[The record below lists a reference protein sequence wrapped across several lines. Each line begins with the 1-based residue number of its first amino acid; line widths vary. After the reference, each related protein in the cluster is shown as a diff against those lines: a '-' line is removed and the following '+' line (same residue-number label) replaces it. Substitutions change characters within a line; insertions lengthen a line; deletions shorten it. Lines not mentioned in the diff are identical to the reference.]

1 MATTRKSKTTK
12 PTVDAVVNIL
22 FNDGGDGDDAL
33 LDAIASL
40 EEEFDGLTVLAFV
53 AAESDEDEEDDTE
66 EEDEESEDDDADD
79 ADEDDDDTDEEEEE
93 EPYTEDELADL
104 SNDDLKELL
113 EEYEVELDGRFSKP
127 KAIKAILAAQDEYF
141 GTDEDEEED
150 EDEDT
155 EDDEEEI
162 DEDALNEMGLKELKD
177 LYEELFEEKPKPRTG
192 RAALIEAI
200 LASADEE
207 D

>member
-66 EEDEESEDDDADD
+66 EEDEESEDDDDTE
-79 ADEDDDDTDEEEEE
+79 DEDDEEEE

-141 GTDEDEEED
+141 GTDEDEEGD

>member
-66 EEDEESEDDDADD
+66 EEDEESEDDDDTE
-79 ADEDDDDTDEEEEE
+79 DEDDDDEEEE

-141 GTDEDEEED
+141 GTDEDEEGD